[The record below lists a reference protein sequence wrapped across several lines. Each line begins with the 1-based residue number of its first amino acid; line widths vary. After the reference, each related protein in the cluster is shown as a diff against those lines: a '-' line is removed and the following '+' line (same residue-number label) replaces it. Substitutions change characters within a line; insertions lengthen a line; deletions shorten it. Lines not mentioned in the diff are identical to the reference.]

1 MVQDQI
7 LTQGTNIYIAIEA
20 ILRTS
25 ICLAQ
30 LEWYKTKLQHKSIM
44 LT

>member
-20 ILRTS
+20 ILRTF

-30 LEWYKTKLQHKSIM
+30 PEWYKTKL
-44 LT
+44 